1 MRGIAQRLDRCC
13 IGGVNKSDESGGL
26 ITHRRGAVQALKFL
40 GIGKQ
45 RAVITD
51 FGQQRLRDFESPG
64 VFFVPLHLATPLAG
78 FLPAR
83 LANNFRF
90 MVDNCICNATIGNM
104 PFIQFPFIEV
114 PKELHK
120 LVGEPT
126 PGTRAYRREGS
137 FKECG
142 EWLEKLGEYYK
153 GDVGLSTSSVVLFV
167 PVSRASVYKR
177 IKEGKLTAFFFYVT
191 HEETRLFGAKR
202 RAKERP
208 FIVVSVS
215 ECKAWAE
222 EIKRRVGFVDDPD
235 ESLFKESERL
245 LQAGGG
251 DEPTEQEAKEAVEFT
266 ERDPKDKGNRKVK
279 YQKERSTIDEDYKQQ
294 DMLYLLTELKAAMAS
309 PEKATALRRR
319 LRKGVEWD
327 KAGKTWK
334 LKEEK

>member
-1 MRGIAQRLDRCC
+1 VLAEPGTWPVRKAR
-13 IGGVNKSDESGGL
+13 
-26 ITHRRGAVQALKFL
+26 
-40 GIGKQ
+40 
-45 RAVITD
+45 
-51 FGQQRLRDFESPG
+51 RDFQPEIS
-64 VFFVPLHLATPLAG
+64 
-78 FLPAR
+78 
-83 LANNFRF
+83 ANTSTASHAQDGIQANGGKFKNTISRF
-90 MVDNCICNATIGNM
+90 MVDNCIYNATIGNM

-126 PGTRAYRREGS
+126 PGTRAYRREGT

-222 EIKRRVGFVDDPD
+222 EIKRRVGFVDDPN

-245 LQAGGG
+245 LRAGGG
-251 DEPTEQEAKEAVEFT
+251 DEPTEQEAKEAGEFT
-266 ERDPKDKGNRKVK
+266 ERDPKDKGNRKVR
-279 YQKERSTIDEDYKQQ
+279 YRKERSTIYEDYKQQ

-309 PEKATALRRR
+309 PEKAAALRRR

-327 KAGKTWK
+327 KENKTWK

>member
-1 MRGIAQRLDRCC
+1 
-13 IGGVNKSDESGGL
+13 
-26 ITHRRGAVQALKFL
+26 
-40 GIGKQ
+40 
-45 RAVITD
+45 
-51 FGQQRLRDFESPG
+51 
-64 VFFVPLHLATPLAG
+64 
-78 FLPAR
+78 
-83 LANNFRF
+83 
-90 MVDNCICNATIGNM
+90 MVDNCISRATIGNM

-251 DEPTEQEAKEAVEFT
+251 DEPTEQEAKEAAEFT
-266 ERDPKDKGNRKVK
+266 ERDPKDKGNRKVR
-279 YQKERSTIDEDYKQQ
+279 YQKERNTIYEDYKQQ

-309 PEKATALRRR
+309 PEKAAALRRR
-319 LRKGVEWD
+319 LRKGMEWD
-327 KAGKTWK
+327 KANKTWK
-334 LKEEK
+334 LKEEQ

>member
-1 MRGIAQRLDRCC
+1 
-13 IGGVNKSDESGGL
+13 
-26 ITHRRGAVQALKFL
+26 
-40 GIGKQ
+40 
-45 RAVITD
+45 
-51 FGQQRLRDFESPG
+51 
-64 VFFVPLHLATPLAG
+64 
-78 FLPAR
+78 
-83 LANNFRF
+83 
-90 MVDNCICNATIGNM
+90 M

-126 PGTRAYRREGS
+126 PGTRAYRREGT

-222 EIKRRVGFVDDPD
+222 EIKRRVGFVDDPNETPFLESTRLLR
-235 ESLFKESERL
+235 ESLRE
-245 LQAGGG
+245 GGG
-251 DEPTEQEAKEAVEFT
+251 DEPTSAKEEKEADEFVNQ
-266 ERDPKDKGNRKVK
+266 DPKDKGSRKVK
-279 YQKERSTIDEDYKQQ
+279 YRDYGGNKENLQQ
-294 DMLYLLTELKAAMAS
+294 DWIYMAKELQAAMTS
-309 PEKATALRRR
+309 PEKAVALRKR
-319 LRKGVEWD
+319 LRKGMEWD
-327 KAGKTWK
+327 KANKTWK